1 MPKPLD
7 FLNRKIAKGKP
18 YVYFRSPVD
27 GKLTPLPADE
37 TSVEFKRAYE
47 ACLKSIKQQPSPTK
61 KKKAAPVVRPVIGEG
76 TIGKGIMR
84 YKTSLEYLELKPSTQ
99 RIYARPLDILGERLG
114 AGPLADLDSD
124 AIDLYS
130 EEITKEFCASAA
142 DRQIFLLSNI
152 WRVCKK
158 YPEFG
163 IKGRANP
170 VEEATLRYKVKRP
183 ARPWT
188 DAEQTLFAQTAP
200 EHLKLAKLLLHFGA
214 QRGGD
219 CVKMLWS
226 QFDGKG
232 IWVTPEKTNAI
243 PDPLPNY
250 HLCPKPL
257 LDALNAAPR
266 VGETILTSSL
276 GKPWPDAMCLS
287 QSIRNHL
294 IKIGLAKRGTKTI
307 SMHSLRKNAAS
318 EVAQLMVG
326 AAGVKT
332 VTGHRSN
339 EMADYYSQH
348 ANRVAMNEMVV
359 SKWNEAIEA
368 KDKATRRKAAGIR
381 RVK

>member
-1 MPKPLD
+1 MSKKPLD
-7 FLNRKIAKGKP
+7 YLNRKIAKGKP

-27 GKLTPLPADE
+27 GRLAPLPSDE
-37 TSVEFKRAYE
+37 TSIEFKRAYAE
-47 ACLKSIKQQPSPTK
+47 CLKSIKRQPRP
-61 KKKAAPVVRPVIGEG
+61 KAKAPVVRPVNGDG
-76 TIGKGIMR
+76 TIGKGIAQ
-84 YKTSLEYLELKPSTQ
+84 YKISLEYLELKDSTK
-99 RIYARPLDILGERLG
+99 RIYAQPLDIIGLYLGG
-114 AGPLADLDSD
+114 TALADLDSD
-124 AIDLYS
+124 AIDIYS
-130 EEITKEFCASAA
+130 EKITKEFCASAA

-152 WRVCKK
+152 WRACKK
-158 YPEFG
+158 HPEFR
-163 IKGRANP
+163 IKGMANP
-170 VEEATLRYKVKRP
+170 VEEATLRYKAKRP

-188 DAEQTLFAQTAP
+188 DAEQTLFMQTAP
-200 EHLKLAKLLLHFGA
+200 EHLQLAKLLLHFGA

-232 IWVTPEKTNAI
+232 IWVTPEKTDTT

-257 LDALNAAPR
+257 LDALLAAPR

-294 IKIGLAKRGTKTI
+294 IKIGLAKRGQRSI

-326 AAGVKT
+326 SAGVKT

-359 SKWNEAIEA
+359 GKWNDAIEA
-368 KDKATRRKAAGIR
+368 KDKAVKRKAAGIR